1 MATSNNVDE
10 CSICLSPLKEQ
21 GLDIF
26 TTACQ
31 HQFHFKCLAKNIQAQ
46 NNECPLCRTHLDS
59 LVNILNASS
68 NTATSVPIQN
78 IPIQQAAPVQTT
90 PAPAH
95 NTGIWGTLTRS
106 LSNAFGWVSG
116 GSSSRPTSSAN
127 RNNRRSIWNVSN

>member
-1 MATSNNVDE
+1 MAASNNVDE

-59 LVNILNASS
+59 LVNILNVSS
-68 NTATSVPIQN
+68 NTATSVPIQVT
-78 IPIQQAAPVQTT
+78 PIQTT
-90 PAPAH
+90 SAPAH

-116 GSSSRPTSSAN
+116 SSNRPTSSAN
-127 RNNRRSIWNVSN
+127 RNNRRSTWNVSN